1 MDFPAPV
8 ISIAI
13 EPKTQADQDKLGVAL
28 AKLAVEDPSF
38 SVKTDPETG
47 QTIISGMGELHLE
60 IIVDR
65 LVREF
70 KVEANV
76 GRPQVAY
83 RETIARAGRRRRG
96 STSARPAAAAPYGH
110 VSLHVGPARGQ
121 GHHLRGRDRRRRRS
135 RPSSCPAVEKGVRES
150 LARGVMAGYPM
161 IDVAVKLTGG
171 SYHEV
176 DSSEK
181 AFQIAGSMG
190 VQAAA
195 REAGPVLLEPLMQ
208 VEVVTPDEFMGEV
221 IGDLSAR
228 RGRVSGMEARGS
240 AQAITAE
247 VPLASM
253 FGYSTDVRSMT
264 QGRATYTMQFSR
276 YAPVPTHVTESIVE
290 RMRGAY

>member
-1 MDFPAPV
+1 M
-8 ISIAI
+8 
-13 EPKTQADQDKLGVAL
+13 AL

-38 SVKTDPETG
+38 TVKTDPETG

-65 LVREF
+65 LVREY
-70 KVEANV
+70 KIEAYV

-83 RETIARAGRRRRG
+83 RETIAHDADAEGKYIRQTGGRG
-96 STSARPAAAAPYGH
+96 QYGH
-110 VSLHVGPARGQ
+110 VQLHVEPAQ
-121 GHHLRGRDRRRRRS
+121 GKGIVFEDATVGGTVPREFI
-135 RPSSCPAVEKGVRES
+135 PAVERGVRES
-150 LARGVMAGYPM
+150 LARGVMAGYPV
-161 IDVAVKLTGG
+161 IDVAVRLTGG
-171 SYHEV
+171 SYHEL
-176 DSSEK
+176 DSSEM

-190 VQAAA
+190 ATAAA

-208 VEVVTPDEFMGEV
+208 VEVLTPDEFMGEV
-221 IGDLSAR
+221 TGNLASR

-240 AQAITAE
+240 AQAVTAE

-290 RMRGAY
+290 RMRGM